1 MFHPFVMNLP
11 GSEIN
16 RNLIAFGRGV
26 VEFRALNNRKTG
38 VDRVA
43 IKRSRKRAGN
53 DSLDP
58 EAHNRGDRLLA
69 RTAAA
74 KVSAGDENVEMAQLV
89 RKPIAQDFE
98 SVFG

>member
-1 MFHPFVMNLP
+1 MFHPVVMNLP

-26 VEFRALNNRKTG
+26 VEFRALHDRKPG

-43 IKRSRKRAGN
+43 IKRPRKRAGN

-58 EAHNRGDRLLA
+58 ETHNRGDRLLA
-69 RTAAA
+69 GTAAT
-74 KVSAGDENVEMAQLV
+74 KVSSGDEDVEMAQLG